1 MKHYDTKAILDYTGI
16 SRSTLHR
23 WTKASLV
30 PSPQKLRNGR
40 VRYTEEQLIAIQKYI
55 ESLEEPMEEVS
66 VKQHNTTK
74 HKVKQKD
81 KVASASVYRQKGKLK
96 VFKKD

>member
-40 VRYTEEQLIAIQKYI
+40 VRYTEEQLIEIQKYI
-55 ESLEEPMEEVS
+55 ESLEEPIEDS
-66 VKQHNTTK
+66 VEQE
-74 HKVKQKD
+74 D
-81 KVASASVYRQKGKLK
+81 KVTLTSVYKPKGKLK
-96 VFKKD
+96 VFKKY